1 LDLLGFCKEFAECQ
15 KSKASAAP
23 VEEEEEDP
31 EQTVKTLHSPLK
43 TTEGSPHPSSFKS
56 DEIVPTIQKV
66 VVESTPSRPP
76 SLVRQTAIL
85 ALSTEKETSREVS
98 PLENSPPPPHHR
110 PSTSVVVP
118 PLQIQTDA
126 IPSAASSS
134 STLPTPMTSAR
145 SPNWN
150 HNASSKSSINLSKS
164 SVNMKKSGSFNF
176 NPQQSGS
183 VSHFVQGYNK
193 IAQDLREALLKQV
206 RDLGVSCL
214 EIVKDIF
221 AKIDGNDSGAVTSQE
236 MVSFLKLPELHL
248 FVGEEHNLERFCTM
262 LLEQIDEN
270 G

>member
-1 LDLLGFCKEFAECQ
+1 LDLLGFCKEFADIQ
-15 KSKASAAP
+15 KIKASAAP
-23 VEEEEEDP
+23 VEEEADP
-31 EQTVKTLHSPLK
+31 ELTVKTNHSPLK
-43 TTEGSPHPSSFKS
+43 TTEASSHSSSFKLE
-56 DEIVPTIQKV
+56 EITPTAQKV
-66 VVESTPSRPP
+66 VESAQTHAPT
-76 SLVRQTAIL
+76 LVRQTAIL
-85 ALSTEKETSREVS
+85 TLSSGKETPPVVS
-98 PLENSPPPPHHR
+98 PLGISPPPPVA
-110 PSTSVVVP
+110 VVVP
-118 PLQIQTDA
+118 PLLIQTD
-126 IPSAASSS
+126 ITPSAASSS

-150 HNASSKSSINLSKS
+150 NTGSKSSINLSKS
-164 SVNMKKSGSFNF
+164 SVNMKKSSSFNF
-176 NPQQSGS
+176 NPQQSGT